1 MKRDQNQKPLKLSV
15 SASTI
20 RTLSNVQ
27 LHEVGGAGSALGT
40 CSADTKCFHTCTDPI
55 MGPGG
60 A

>member
-1 MKRDQNQKPLKLSV
+1 MKRDQNQKPLKLRV

-27 LHEVGGAGSALGT
+27 LHGVAGGSALGT